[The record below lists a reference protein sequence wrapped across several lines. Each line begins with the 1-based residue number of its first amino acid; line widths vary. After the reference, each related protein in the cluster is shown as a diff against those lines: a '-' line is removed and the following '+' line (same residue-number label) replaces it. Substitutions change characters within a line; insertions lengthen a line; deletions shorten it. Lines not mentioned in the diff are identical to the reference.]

1 MSQTEDW
8 LHEQKCTNLQ
18 KSNLQLRV
26 AADEEIDS
34 DAAPDCRVESKDKVV
49 APGRDG
55 MRFHRELSWPRE
67 VECEVLD
74 S

>member
-26 AADEEIDS
+26 GADEEIDS

-49 APGRDG
+49 AAGRDG
-55 MRFHRELSWPRE
+55 MR
-67 VECEVLD
+67 
-74 S
+74 